1 MGKTTNNFKA
11 VALKFSQPQLMV
23 SLASSVLLRLS
34 HLNTLLHKTKNTSMS
49 LYFLFLRRG
58 RDSNSRYPFGYSSF
72 QDWCI
77 QPLCHLS
84 NIFCFQDAK
93 QQICKWCIQSQ
104 VFSCWKISRPRLGTV
119 VPLPLVYSMSSQTN
133 TLPPLQ
139 IGCVNYTTG
148 K

>member
-1 MGKTTNNFKA
+1 MDKVGIQGIYYVPIRNIEPHRVSTRVWIFFSFFK
-11 VALKFSQPQLMV
+11 LKKISNRLRISHV
-23 SLASSVLLRLS
+23 SATQHLLLS
-34 HLNTLLHKTKNTSMS
+34 ANKKGAQWRSF
-49 LYFLFLRRG
+49 LYSRRG

-72 QDWCI
+72 QD
-77 QPLCHLS
+77 
-84 NIFCFQDAK
+84 
-93 QQICKWCIQSQ
+93 WCIQSQ

>member
-84 NIFCFQDAK
+84 ILYFIVPQTFVSLYYSKINILQ
-93 QQICKWCIQSQ
+93 CIQI
-104 VFSCWKISRPRLGTV
+104 FSVIQ
-119 VPLPLVYSMSSQTN
+119 YYQ
-133 TLPPLQ
+133 
-139 IGCVNYTTG
+139 
-148 K
+148 